1 MEQQLID
8 IEKALA
14 ANSEESIAE
23 WLDRIRH
30 EIKLANAI
38 KIVDLQLTHELGYTA
53 LNEYIETA
61 FRVVN
66 NH

>member
-14 ANSEESIAE
+14 ANSAESIAE

-30 EIKLANAI
+30 ELKLANALR
-38 KIVDLQLTHELGYTA
+38 IVDIQLTHELGYTA
-53 LNEYIETA
+53 LNEYIESA
-61 FRVVN
+61 FDVVN
-66 NH
+66 TH